1 MLNIIIIPVIR
12 FNFAMYYLYI
22 RKSLP
27 MKPLLLR
34 ILSCALLCSFFFIG
48 KSYGQLCPNNQPY
61 STETRDSI
69 LIGNGHDTYSLPQ
82 FDPSRGTLYS
92 VHITAQIFFFY
103 NFSLE
108 NNSGFEQDYTV
119 TVKRKDLLKASSP
132 NNPTPVNLLPN
143 VFQNTDFYY
152 ETVPVGISNYNEVVY
167 NPKIIDTLVANDV
180 IPFLG
185 NDSLYLKYST
195 QTLDGGLGDSRISPI
210 NKQPYDSLRFSITY
224 NYCPSAAL
232 PSTFIKLT
240 AQPQNSNILL
250 AWTSQQILSGGSFEL
265 LKSIDGRTY
274 ISVNK
279 QDVNSNSLA
288 GYNYLY
294 KPTAKDPSK
303 AFFRIKQTDQNGNI
317 TYSKVIT
324 VILPTNNNRG
334 SVEEGTEKNLVVY
347 PTIPTGNFINVFI
360 PSGTNT
366 DEWAI
371 SIISLAGRVMQQSK
385 FSKTNLARV
394 DFTNPLAPGMYIV
407 DAYNTR
413 TQEHFKDKIVVQH

>member
-1 MLNIIIIPVIR
+1 
-12 FNFAMYYLYI
+12 
-22 RKSLP
+22 

-34 ILSCALLCSFFFIG
+34 TASCVLFCSFFFIG
-48 KSYGQLCPNNQPY
+48 KSYGQCPNSQPY
-61 STETRDSI
+61 SQSIHDS
-69 LIGNGHDTYSLPQ
+69 LVSGEGYDEYGLPQ
-82 FDPSRGTLYS
+82 FDPSLGTLYS
-92 VHITAQIFFFY
+92 VLVQATV
-103 NFSLE
+103 NFTYHYTLTNTSSSTRSYTIGLNRGDDLE
-108 NNSGFEQDYTV
+108 AYSPENSDMFTV
-119 TVKRKDLLKASSP
+119 FTKD
-132 NNPTPVNLLPN
+132 TI
-143 VFQNTDFYY
+143 
-152 ETVPVGISNYNEVVY
+152 TVPSSISHTLPAGQSASGSVTIYNNRVFTTTFDQNVV
-167 NPKIIDTLVANDV
+167 
-180 IPFLG
+180 PFLG
-185 NDSLYLKYST
+185 TDTLLLRYLTATNANPSGGATASLVGSV
-195 QTLDGGLGDSRISPI
+195 DENI
-210 NKQPYDSLRFSITY
+210 NFHVVY

-232 PSTFIKLT
+232 PSTFIKLS
-240 AQPQNSNILL
+240 AINQNSDILL

-279 QDVNSNSLA
+279 QTVNSNSLA

-303 AFFRIKQTDQNGNI
+303 AFFRIKQTDQDGNV

-324 VILPTNNNRG
+324 VILPTNNNSG

-366 DEWAI
+366 DEWTI